1 MKRLGYHADILDRLV
16 SNRPKTKQALVLGRD
31 VRDVPKCNDSGA
43 FLRYWGGVWIES

>member
-31 VRDVPKCNDSGA
+31 VPDGPRCNDSGA
-43 FLRYWGGVWIES
+43 FFRYWGEGWIES